1 MELLDQ
7 LQQALGGA
15 YTVERELGGGGMSRV
30 FLADETALGRK
41 VVVKVLP
48 TEMSGQV
55 SMDRFKREIRLA
67 ASLQQ
72 ANIVPIISAGD
83 AGGMAYYTM
92 PFVRGESLRARL
104 TAHGALP
111 IAECVAIFRDLAKA
125 LAYAHGEGI
134 VHRDIK
140 PDNVLLSGG
149 TAVVTDFGIAKAV
162 AAAHAQPGAATLTQL
177 GMTLGTPAYMAPE
190 QAFGD
195 DTVDHRADL
204 YALGVVAYE
213 LLAGSPPFA
222 GRTAQAQLAAH
233 AIEQPA
239 PILERRPDAPQGLAT
254 LVMRCLEKDP
264 ARRPQSARE
273 VLDALESVS
282 TPGAGV
288 ASRTGAA
295 PAPAPA
301 IAVLPFANMS
311 ADPENEY
318 FSDGITEEL
327 INVLTKIDGLRVV
340 SRTSAFA
347 FKGKREDIRSIGR
360 QLGVSHVL
368 EGSVRKAASRIR
380 LTAQLIAVDSGY
392 HLWSDTYDRQLEDVF
407 AVQDELSRAI
417 AGALKV
423 QLLGGTLAPLVV
435 KPTSQVEAYTL
446 YLKGR
451 YHWDRRTEAEL
462 LKGLE
467 NFKAA
472 LALDPEYAL
481 AWIGVADSY
490 SILGFYG
497 HLAPKESFPRA
508 REAAERA
515 LALDD
520 TLAAAHCSRGYVRH
534 YHDWDFPAAEADYRR
549 AIALDPAYA
558 TAPQFYGNLL
568 VALGR
573 FDEAAATLR
582 HAVELEP
589 LSLICNAAV
598 GWGHYHAR
606 RNDDAIASL
615 RATIE
620 LDPHFMVGHLWLG
633 RAYVQAGLLDDA
645 VREFGT
651 AAALSNRS
659 AEAIGMLGHAH
670 AVAGRSAEARGI
682 LAEMEQLSA
691 RRYVPQYL
699 VAYIYLALGEH
710 DAAFARLERAFTDR
724 AHVLV
729 FLRVDPV
736 LDPLRADSRLEALAK
751 RVGL

>member
-1 MELLDQ
+1 MELRDQ
-7 LQQALGGA
+7 LQAALGTT
-15 YTVERELGGGGMSRV
+15 YTLERELGGGGMSRV

-55 SMDRFKREIRLA
+55 SIDRFKREIRLV

-72 ANIVPIISAGD
+72 ANIVPILSAGD
-83 AGGMAYYTM
+83 AGGMTYYTM

-104 TAHGALP
+104 MTHGALP
-111 IAECVAIFRDLAKA
+111 IDECIAILRDLAKA

-162 AAAHAQPGAATLTQL
+162 AAAHAQPGAVTLTQL
-177 GMTLGTPAYMAPE
+177 GMTIGTPAYMAPE
-190 QAFGD
+190 QALGE

-213 LLAGSPPFA
+213 LLVGSPPFA
-222 GRTAQAQLAAH
+222 GRTAQALLAAH
-233 AIEQPA
+233 VIEQPT
-239 PILERRPDAPQGLAT
+239 PIADLRLDIPRGLAN

-264 ARRPQSARE
+264 ARRPQSAHE
-273 VLDALESVS
+273 VLDLLGSAS
-282 TPGAGV
+282 TSTTPATGV
-288 ASRTGAA
+288 VPRS
-295 PAPAPA
+295 APAPA

-311 ADPENEY
+311 TDPENEY

-347 FKGKREDIRSIGR
+347 FKGKREDVRAIGR
-360 QLGVSHVL
+360 QLDVNHVL

-380 LTAQLIAVDSGY
+380 ITAQLIAVDSGY

-423 QLLGGTLAPLVV
+423 RLLGDTLAPLVQ
-435 KPTSQVEAYTL
+435 KPTNQVEAYTQ

-451 YHWDRRTEAEL
+451 YHWNRRTEAEL

-467 NFKAA
+467 HFQAA
-472 LALDPEYAL
+472 LVLDPEYAL

-490 SILGFYG
+490 NVLGFYSW
-497 HLAPKESFPRA
+497 LAPRASFPRA
-508 REAAERA
+508 KEAAEHA

-520 TLAAAHCSRGYVRH
+520 SLAAAHCSRAYARS
-534 YHDWDFPAAEADYRR
+534 YHDWDFRGAEADYRR
-549 AIALDPAYA
+549 AMALDPSYV
-558 TAPQFYGNLL
+558 TAPQFFGNLL
-568 VALGR
+568 TWLGR
-573 FDEAAATLR
+573 FDEAVATFR

-598 GWGHYHAR
+598 GWGQYHAR
-606 RNDDAIASL
+606 RYDDAIGTL

-620 LDPHFMVGHLWLG
+620 LDAHFMIGHLWLG
-633 RAYVQAGLLDDA
+633 RAYVQAGMLDNA
-645 VREFGT
+645 VREFET

-659 AEAIGMLGHAH
+659 AEAIGSLGHAH
-670 AVAGRSAEARGI
+670 AVAGRRIEAGQI
-682 LAEMEQLSA
+682 LAELGQQSEQ
-691 RRYVPQYL
+691 RYVPQYI
-699 VAYIYLALGEH
+699 VAGIHAALGAP
-710 DAAFARLERAFTDR
+710 DAALACLERAFADR
-724 AHVLV
+724 AHSLV

-736 LDPLRADSRLEALAK
+736 LDPLRTDSRLETLAK